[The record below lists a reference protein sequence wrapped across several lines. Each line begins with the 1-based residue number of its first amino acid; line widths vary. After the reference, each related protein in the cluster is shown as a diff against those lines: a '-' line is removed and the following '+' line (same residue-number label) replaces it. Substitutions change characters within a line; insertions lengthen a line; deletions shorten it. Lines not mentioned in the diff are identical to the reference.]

1 MLQLFAEQNLKQ
13 RGEVDHRLVR
23 VFDVFAGKVFAA
35 PKAQQRRLGDVHLA
49 CEEIAARWDM
59 N

>member
-1 MLQLFAEQNLKQ
+1 
-13 RGEVDHRLVR
+13 VR
-23 VFDVFAGKVFAA
+23 VFDVFAGKVFVA
-35 PKAQQRRLGDVHLA
+35 PKARQRRLGDVQLA

>member
-1 MLQLFAEQNLKQ
+1 MF
-13 RGEVDHRLVR
+13 V
-23 VFDVFAGKVFAA
+23 A
-35 PKAQQRRLGDVHLA
+35 PKAQQRRLGDVHLT